1 MKLRHLEIFYA
12 VMTCGSLSRAAE
24 SLNISQ
30 PAASKALKNA
40 ELKLGFKLFQ
50 RVRGKLLPSS
60 EALTLFE
67 KAQSIY
73 QDLDNLRLL
82 ADNLARDPRAKITLG
97 CLPSLGLSLVP
108 ELVTDFYQQNSN
120 LVMTLTTEHTETL
133 VKKLDLREIDLALT
147 LQPVQQGEIITTL
160 IAEVP
165 LVYIDRDYRQGAVD
179 IKEIDQ
185 QRWISPGPHSLSAA
199 IATRR
204 DFSTTRLNVQTY
216 YMATEFVK
224 RGIGCSITDIFS
236 ARHNLSPDMIHP
248 ITPPMKI
255 NLCLLRRADV
265 SLSPITQKFVDFLC
279 RQLRQQLKEINLQL
293 YPDHKKS
300 IAPLG

>member
-1 MKLRHLEIFYA
+1 M
-12 VMTCGSLSRAAE
+12 
-24 SLNISQ
+24 
-30 PAASKALKNA
+30 
-40 ELKLGFKLFQ
+40 
-50 RVRGKLLPSS
+50 
-60 EALTLFE
+60 
-67 KAQSIY
+67 
-73 QDLDNLRLL
+73 
-82 ADNLARDPRAKITLG
+82 
-97 CLPSLGLSLVP
+97 P

-147 LQPVQQGEIITTL
+147 LQPVQQGEILTTL

-165 LVYIDRDYRQGAVD
+165 LVYIDRHYRQGSVEID
-179 IKEIDQ
+179 QIDQ

-224 RGIGCSITDIFS
+224 RGMGCSITDIFS
-236 ARHNLSPDMIHP
+236 AQHNLAPEMIHP
-248 ITPPMKI
+248 ITPPMAI
-255 NLCLLRRADV
+255 SLCLLRRADV
-265 SLSPITQKFVDFLC
+265 SLSPMAQKFVDFLC
-279 RQLRQQLKEINLQL
+279 QRLRQQLKEINLRL

>member
-24 SLNISQ
+24 SLNLSQ

-236 ARHNLSPDMIHP
+236 ARHNLSPEMIHP

-279 RQLRQQLKEINLQL
+279 KQLRQQLKEINLQL

>member
-67 KAQSIY
+67 KAQNIY

-236 ARHNLSPDMIHP
+236 ARHNLSPEMIHP

-279 RQLRQQLKEINLQL
+279 KQLRQQLKEINLQL

>member
-97 CLPSLGLSLVP
+97 CLPSPGLSLVP

-236 ARHNLSPDMIHP
+236 ARHNLSPEMIHP

-279 RQLRQQLKEINLQL
+279 KQLRQQLKEINLQL

>member
-97 CLPSLGLSLVP
+97 CLPSLGLSMVP

-236 ARHNLSPDMIHP
+236 ARHNLSPEMIHP

-279 RQLRQQLKEINLQL
+279 KQLRQQLKEINLQL